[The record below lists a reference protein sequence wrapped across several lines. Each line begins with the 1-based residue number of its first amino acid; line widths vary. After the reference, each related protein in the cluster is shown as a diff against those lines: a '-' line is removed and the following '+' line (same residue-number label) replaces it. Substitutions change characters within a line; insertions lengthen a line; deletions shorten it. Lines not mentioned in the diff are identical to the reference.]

1 MRKVTRGWRGGG
13 RVAGASAAVQA
24 TSVRSR
30 RVEVVP
36 RGVHKY
42 DVHEQK
48 EKAKRSSKE
57 KCHIVTLTHIQKQGR
72 FAAKKPQNRTNDS
85 EENRTDSYVI
95 YTDSFVSCEV
105 LLICEESPLRSA
117 PPWLIIT

>member
-1 MRKVTRGWRGGG
+1 M
-13 RVAGASAAVQA
+13 
-24 TSVRSR
+24 
-30 RVEVVP
+30 P

-117 PPWLIIT
+117 PPWLIMYLGKRKRGESCAEREERFTPKWMRCS